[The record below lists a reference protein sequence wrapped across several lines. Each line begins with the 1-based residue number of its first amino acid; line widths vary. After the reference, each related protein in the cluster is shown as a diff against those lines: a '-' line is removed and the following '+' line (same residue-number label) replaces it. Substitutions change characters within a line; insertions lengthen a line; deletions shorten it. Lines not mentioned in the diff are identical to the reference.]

1 VKERPVVERLKHE
14 PLVDAVD
21 HFAGLLTGRIETEVH
36 QDDETVER
44 NQQASVLPRPPV
56 AGGRLQGEEFGSPT
70 FGCDARP
77 LGRNRVGICIGEV
90 PEDLPADDRVRIE
103 EPLDVC
109 RPGCVI
115 V

>member
-1 VKERPVVERLKHE
+1 
-14 PLVDAVD
+14 
-21 HFAGLLTGRIETEVH
+21 
-36 QDDETVER
+36 
-44 NQQASVLPRPPV
+44 
-56 AGGRLQGEEFGSPT
+56 LQGEEFGSPT

-103 EPLDVC
+103 EPLGVC
-109 RPGCVI
+109 RSGCVI